1 MIQFD
6 RIENDRMYLGFT
18 EIELDEILTLLEKY
32 RPDDEITNR
41 IDRLAM
47 GFHAKQNRKKTKE

>member
-6 RIENDRMYLGFT
+6 RIEDDQIYLGFT
-18 EIELDEILTLLEKY
+18 EAELDLILSVLEKHL
-32 RPDDEITNR
+32 PDEELTNR

-47 GFHAKQNRKKTKE
+47 GFHAKQNRKKRG